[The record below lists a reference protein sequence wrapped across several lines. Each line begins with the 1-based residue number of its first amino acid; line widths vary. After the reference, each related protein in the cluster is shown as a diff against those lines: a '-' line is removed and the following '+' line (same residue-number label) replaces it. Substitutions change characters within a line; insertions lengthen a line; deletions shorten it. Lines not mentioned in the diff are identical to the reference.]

1 MADTYQQPRRGNIL
15 DEMASDKYKRGMEQN
30 KPTKAMG
37 RELSLKRGV
46 VSPKYIAREYAQRKG
61 MLKD

>member
-15 DEMASDKYKRGMEQN
+15 DEMVSDRYKRGAEQE
-30 KPTKAMG
+30 KLAKAVG
-37 RELSLKRGV
+37 RKLALTRGV
-46 VSPKYIAREYAQRKG
+46 VSPKYIAREYTQKRG